1 MKNLIKKF
9 ILIILILFLL
19 TFSLQ
24 FISSSTA
31 TSSSYS
37 VGKFGN
43 GIASSKA
50 NSDNYNAT
58 TLSEAKSV
66 EDAQGSLYQAV
77 ISFLGKAKDT
87 TSVVYSV
94 TINQTEIVQAGN
106 VYSVTIE
113 IINSSGNV
121 DVTSSPKITI
131 YDSLKNL
138 IVSNADATLLSG
150 KRYQYNF
157 TTNLVDVAGV
167 KETNISVGING
178 VTKKYNTTWTLSNG
192 RTAISI
198 NSVNTANVPTISANV
213 TITNE
218 DAEEYEYP
226 YEYCIVSVFTQ
237 QCGNS
242 ANVAHASGY
251 KLLSAGESW
260 NPTLSLDISQS
271 GNYWFKT
278 VADYGTQ
285 SSGATR
291 SFSATYTPSGNTGT
305 GGSSGGGSSS
315 TQTNTID
322 VKESTT
328 ASEQQITTGIVAQFE
343 INEKINFDFKPF
355 NSENTESHSVTM
367 SNIESNSVT
376 LTISSNPITFKLKTG
391 EEKEVD
397 VNDDGLND
405 IYFKLNKISNGKA
418 DLLIKKLV
426 GKSLITG
433 NTINYPKHLMDVSVK
448 IMEDYRV
455 ISPDSKILAEITL
468 YNLGTEEIKDAHVEY
483 CIGKESGEKIKCSSE
498 TIAVYTKIQLVKE
511 FLIPSNMEEGRYY
524 LEVTS
529 NYGNETANSKTTFLV
544 KKESGK
550 IEEEIQFNRLLI
562 IILIILVALITI
574 SIVLLIKRNS
584 RRSRYNENPSEI
596 ALQLKHLNELKL
608 RKVLSKKSYL
618 KERKNLLAKIG
629 EMVMGNKKIFVYVLI
644 ALFGAITLVVNFK
657 TNLTGMIVQEIFY
670 FGKEG
675 LIIIGSI
682 LLIFILIYLRKKI
695 SSKSKKIFESSKGLL
710 KKKHPSNCLKG
721 LLNKKVYSE
730 DGNYVGEIEEIIL
743 EKNKIN
749 NLRIKL
755 DKKYKFK
762 LKGII
767 IGYSK
772 VRGVGEVV
780 VIEENILERIKETK
794 FSAEVF

>member
-1 MKNLIKKF
+1 MKK
-9 ILIILILFLL
+9 ILIIFLILFLL
-19 TFSLQ
+19 NFNFQ
-24 FISSSTA
+24 FISSLTA

-66 EDAQGSLYQAV
+66 GDAQSNLYQAV

-138 IVSNADATLLSG
+138 VVSNVDMSLLSG

-157 TTNLVDVAGV
+157 TTNLVDVAGI

-198 NSVNTANVPTISANV
+198 NSINTADVPTIRANV

-226 YEYCIVSVFTQ
+226 YEYCIVSTMTQ

-251 KLLSAGESW
+251 KLLDAGESW
-260 NPTLSLDISQS
+260 NTILSLDISQS
-271 GNYWFKT
+271 GNYWFKI

-291 SFSATYTPSGNTGT
+291 SFSATYTPSGSSGT

-315 TQTNTID
+315 SKINTIE
-322 VKESTT
+322 VSESATV
-328 ASEQQITTGIVAQFE
+328 SEQQITKGIIAKVE
-343 INEKINFDFKPF
+343 ENEKINFNFKQG
-355 NSENTESHSVTM
+355 STTESHTITLSKVEK
-367 SNIESNSVT
+367 NIVT
-376 LTISSNPITFKLKTG
+376 LIISSKPITIKLKTG

-397 VNDDGLND
+397 INDDGIDD
-405 IYFKLNKISNGKA
+405 IYFKLNKIENSKA
-418 DLLIKKLV
+418 DLLIKKLI
-426 GKSLITG
+426 GKSFITG

-511 FLIPSNMEEGRYY
+511 FLIPSDMEEGGYY
-524 LEVTS
+524 LKVTS
-529 NYGNETANSKTTFLV
+529 NYGNETASSQTTFLV

-608 RKVLSKKSYL
+608 RKVLSEENYL
-618 KERKNLLAKIG
+618 EERKNLLAKVG
-629 EMVMGNKKIFVYVLI
+629 EMVIGNKKIFVYVLI

-670 FGKEG
+670 FGKKG
-675 LIIIGSI
+675 VIIICSVLI
-682 LLIFILIYLRKKI
+682 LFLLIYFRKKI
-695 SSKSKKIFESSKGLL
+695 TSRYKKIFESSKNLF

-743 EKNKIN
+743 ERNKIN
-749 NLRIKL
+749 SLRIKL
-755 DKKYKFK
+755 NKKYKFK

-780 VIEENILERIKETK
+780 VIEENILRSLQKI
-794 FSAEVF
+794 V